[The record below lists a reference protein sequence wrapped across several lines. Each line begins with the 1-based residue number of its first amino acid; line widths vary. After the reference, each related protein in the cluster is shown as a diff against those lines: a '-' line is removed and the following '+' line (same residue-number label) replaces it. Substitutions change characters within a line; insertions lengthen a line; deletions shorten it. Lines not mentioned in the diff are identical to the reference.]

1 MTAPHLF
8 TPFQTRS
15 VRFKNRIVL
24 SPMCQ
29 YSAVDGHVTDWHLA
43 HHARFALGGVGGAI
57 IEATGVLPEG
67 RITPGCLGLWSDE
80 QVPGLARIAA
90 LYHSEAIPVGI
101 QLSHAGRKA
110 SAARPFDGAA
120 PLGPDSPEPAWQ
132 TVAPSALAHDAA
144 WPTPHALDEAEIAGI
159 VQAFAD
165 ATRRAMA
172 AGLDFVEIHGAHG
185 YLINTFFSPIS
196 NKRTDGY
203 GGSLENRMRFA
214 LEVTDAVRAALPADK
229 PLFYRVSAVDGVEGG
244 VTIEDTVALARAL
257 AARGVDVVDASSGGI
272 LGPVAR
278 AATRPA
284 PGFQVPYADAIR
296 HGAGVAT
303 MAVGLIVEPGQ
314 AEAVLADGHAD
325 LVAIGRELLADG
337 DFAYRA
343 ALELGLENPSSV
355 LPQKY
360 AFYLSRRKAVLAPAK
375 AS

>member
-29 YSAVDGHVTDWHLA
+29 YSALDGHVTDWHLA

-214 LEVTDAVRAALPADK
+214 LEVTEAVRVALPADK

-244 VTIEDTVALARAL
+244 VTIEETVALSRAL

-278 AATRPA
+278 AATRPT

-303 MAVGLIVEPGQ
+303 MAVGLIVEPHQ

-375 AS
+375 AG